1 MSAAKPGPA
10 VPVLIA
16 PVREISPKELAE
28 FRERL
33 SRVAH
38 GPVRYRRSDGKTRR
52 YPPLPWRVRAR
63 LRTYRAVD
71 TIGAWLCRQG
81 HEGAALALW
90 RALGMVRD

>member
-1 MSAAKPGPA
+1 VSAAKPGPA

-16 PVREISPKELAE
+16 PVREISPEELAE

-38 GPVRYRRSDGKTRR
+38 GPVRYRRPNGKTRR

-63 LRTYRAVD
+63 LRTHRAAD
-71 TIGAWLCRQG
+71 TIGAWLCRHG
-81 HEGAALALW
+81 HEDAALTPW
-90 RALGMVRD
+90 KALGMVRD